1 LNVLDT
7 SVPVGSGTTK
17 VNSSV
22 AAYAGQFNTLE
33 LQEGWVGMASNTIAE
48 NKDLKLDPSFIQPF
62 ALIASNA
69 KLIPDSMAKAIINPE
84 DGGTSTELVDTM
96 VRVAA
101 TDGPA
106 VAQEMMNSMSAG
118 GNGSSVTALN
128 NIQTRQSTQL
138 LPPQTI
144 ISSPPPMGVTPSP
157 TALFVPAPTPARASA
172 PAPTPSRS
180 SDPARAPSPT
190 QIPPSAELPTRAL
203 ISDEDVGVPADDL
216 QAVAYGMAAGDSPY
230 DKYGVWMSLNAGKAT
245 QKAMKGNAGFKSH
258 SEGFALGVDTMIN
271 ERTSIGITV
280 SNTIS
285 RI

>member
-1 LNVLDT
+1 
-7 SVPVGSGTTK
+7 
-17 VNSSV
+17 
-22 AAYAGQFNTLE
+22 
-33 LQEGWVGMASNTIAE
+33 
-48 NKDLKLDPSFIQPF
+48 
-62 ALIASNA
+62 
-69 KLIPDSMAKAIINPE
+69 
-84 DGGTSTELVDTM
+84 M

-106 VAQEMMNSMSAG
+106 IAKEMVDRISAG

-138 LPPQTI
+138 LPPQII

-157 TALFVPAPTPARASA
+157 TTLFVPAPTPARASA

-216 QAVAYGMAAGDSPY
+216 QAVAYGLAAGDSPY

-280 SNTIS
+280 SNTQNHVKHRDQIIGNKTDS
-285 RI
+285 SSWVGAIYGNRQLKNDWFIRGAALFNRTRMNDK